1 MARLSISILSHQQR
15 GDNSYP
21 VSISVSHLGKTAY
34 ISTDKRAESGQ
45 VVIKRG
51 KKSVLEIRDRHLLRE
66 VLEIVS
72 FYEKELSRISVVG
85 HTAQSL
91 SRYLESRR
99 ELDKKDG
106 VLIDFVAFCREY
118 VVSIKGSQPGQAS
131 NFGTVVN
138 SLVDFVGRP
147 TLYTKEITVRFLE
160 DFEKFLRSERIIS
173 RIDQFGKYRE
183 RKVSGLNDVSLYGR
197 MKDFRTLFYLARKA
211 YNNEDEG
218 IITIPQNPFKKHLI
232 SQPLSK
238 PRAKEVQDLILLSC
252 AEYAVGT
259 REELGRDMF
268 FLSFFLMGTNAV
280 DLYRLKKT
288 DYKSGRIEYERKKT
302 REKRKDKAF
311 ISIKVED
318 IAVPLIRKYLS
329 RDNKSNN
336 LFYFKEHYSSHK
348 TFTRAINEGLLS
360 LCSRTNLG
368 CYTMYVA
375 RHSFA
380 SYARNECDIA
390 KDIVSQMLNHATVDK
405 TERTTDIYLK
415 KDLSKIDRAN
425 KKVISSF
432 LSQLSSFAT
441 TSLPG

>member
-1 MARLSISILSHQQR
+1 MARLSVSILSHQQR
-15 GDNSYP
+15 EDKSYP

-34 ISTDKRAESGQ
+34 LSTEKSAEPSQ
-45 VVIKRG
+45 VIGKRG
-51 KKSVLEIRDRHLLRE
+51 KKSVFEIRDRHLMRE
-66 VLEIVS
+66 VLEILH
-72 FYEKELSRISVVG
+72 FYERELLKISVVG

-91 SRYLESRR
+91 SKYLLSRK

-106 VLIDFVAFCREY
+106 VLIDFVSFCKDHIS
-118 VVSIKGSQPGQAS
+118 SIKVSQPGSAA

-138 SLVDFVGRP
+138 SLVDFIGRP

-160 DFEKFLRSERIIS
+160 DFSKFLLSERVIF
-173 RIDQFGKYRE
+173 RKDQFGAVKE
-183 RKVSGLNDVSLYGR
+183 RKVAGLSDVSLYGR
-197 MKDFRTLFYLARKA
+197 MKDFRTLFYLARKTF
-211 YNNEDEG
+211 NDEDEG
-218 IITIPQNPFKKHLI
+218 VIVIPQNPFKRHLI

-238 PRAKEVQDLILLSC
+238 PRAKEVQDLILLSQ
-252 AEYAVGT
+252 AEYIIGT

-280 DLYRLKKT
+280 DIYRLQKN
-288 DYKSGRIEYERKKT
+288 DYRNGRIMYERKKT
-302 REKRKDKAF
+302 RNKRKDKAF

-318 IAVPLIRKYLS
+318 VVVPIIKKYLS
-329 RDNKSNN
+329 RNKGSNN

-348 TFTRAINEGLLS
+348 TFTRAINEGLDS
-360 LCSRTNLG
+360 LCERSKIEK
-368 CYTMYVA
+368 YTMYVA

-380 SYARNECDIA
+380 SFARNDCDIQ

-405 TERTTDIYLK
+405 NERTTDIYLK
-415 KDLSKIDRAN
+415 RDWSIIDRAN

-441 TSLPG
+441 TSLPY